1 MYLALLLLHLLI
13 SMLVLLGMWLKVIKV
28 PKYTFFVVL
37 LIPVWGVLL
46 VMLLHFHIAF
56 FADGVREIGV
66 EKLLLES
73 ELYKS
78 ITVDDKTV
86 STSTV
91 PIEEALLINSAR
103 DRRNIIMDVLND
115 NPKEYVSFLQK
126 AGNNDDTEVVH
137 YAVTAMVEIS
147 KENDEWLQMYA
158 ARYEQDPED
167 IVLLTEYADFLW
179 ECLSRDLMQG
189 QVEVLNRELFSK
201 LIEKKIEKSPTLEDY
216 VRMIQNAMKQKKYAW
231 AAQALDQMARQ
242 YPNCEAYYLL
252 KLEYLAEMQQG
263 AEIQRLIDEIEN
275 SHIYMSA
282 DAKEVLAFWRS

>member
-13 SMLVLLGMWLKVIKV
+13 SMLVLLGLWLKVIKV
-28 PKYTFFVVL
+28 HKYMFFVVL
-37 LIPVWGVLL
+37 LIPFWGALL
-46 VMLLHFHIAF
+46 VMLLHFQIAF
-56 FADGVREIGV
+56 SADGGREIGV
-66 EKLLLES
+66 EKLRLES

-78 ITVDDKTV
+78 ITVDDRAV

-179 ECLSRDLMQG
+179 GCLSRNLMQG
-189 QVEVLNRELFSK
+189 QVEVLNRELFAK

-216 VRMIQNAMKQKKYAW
+216 ARMIQNAMKQKRYAW

-252 KLEYLAEMQQG
+252 KLEYLAELQQG
-263 AEIQRLIDEIEN
+263 DEIQRLIDEIEN

-282 DAKEVLAFWRS
+282 DAKEVLAFWRN